1 MAWTPLRIAAPA
13 AGAASSASAGV
24 RLISVDPWTHGIVDL
39 TGHNTYLS
47 FPNAI
52 NAIVEQIGTGAPA
65 ALGIAVTAANLANL
79 AANITQLGTA
89 FPLPNMQRLARR
101 ATALQAME
109 SSKFNLV
116 PYGHAESSVNMS
128 SLPSVRALRR
138 ADLLKASS
146 DNATAFLTSNPT
158 ANIATLQ
165 SDKTAHAATVS
176 VAQAAAGAG
185 LTGTPTGCW
194 RFYAEGNIA
203 SSLLAGSPGHEYTL
217 TAIMLFMGSIT
228 DLALLK
234 TIFPPPL

>member
-1 MAWTPLRIAAPA
+1 MLWTPLRIVAPA
-13 AGAASSASAGV
+13 AGSSSNASSGV
-24 RLISVDPWTHGIVDL
+24 RLIAVDPWTHGIVDL

-52 NAIVEQIGTGAPA
+52 NAIVEQIGMGAPA
-65 ALGIAVTAANLANL
+65 ALGIAVTATNLASL
-79 AANITQLGTA
+79 SANITQLGAA

-101 ATALQAME
+101 ATALQALE

-138 ADLLKASS
+138 ADLLKSAS
-146 DNATAFLTSNPT
+146 DNATAFLSSNPAT
-158 ANIATLQ
+158 NISSLQ
-165 SDKTAHAATVS
+165 SDKTAHAATVAG
-176 VAQAAAGAG
+176 AQAAAGAG
-185 LTGTPTGCW
+185 LTGTPAGCW

-217 TAIMLFMGSIT
+217 TAIMLFMGSIA

-234 TIFPPPL
+234 TIFPYP